1 MRFHNSNSVVM
12 TTGILAAALACGFN
26 TGCSGTSSS
35 TGPSDGGAG
44 AMGGG
49 SATGGAPISSGGA
62 SMMNATGGARTLP
75 TGGAPTMSTGGAQTI
90 ATGGAPTTPSGGA
103 PTSAT
108 GGARTTATG
117 GSVSGG
123 SLSTGGKSAISTGGS
138 PPTFTGGASSV
149 STGGVSPTGGAATSG
164 TGGASQPAT
173 CNSPTTGH
181 YQMEDLDRGVVAVT
195 VTGGVYI
202 GWRMMGY
209 EYDTNAANVAYN
221 LYRDGT
227 KVATV
232 TNSTN
237 YLDPAGKASSSYS
250 VSAVISGTECA
261 QSAGVTPL
269 AQNYITIPLTPP
281 TGTATYN
288 ANDGAT
294 GDLDGD
300 GKLDIVLKW
309 DPSDAQDN
317 ANAGITS
324 DVFIDGYTLAG
335 QRLWRIDL
343 GPNIRAGAHYT
354 QMSVYDFDGD
364 GKAEVVV
371 KTAPGTKDST
381 GNFLSTGPA
390 AGADNSQIY
399 RNTSGYILTGPEW
412 ITVFSGA
419 TGKELAT
426 INYPVPRGTVSAWGD
441 TYGNRVNRFNGG
453 FAFVK
458 DGGVAKGLPSIIQG
472 RGYYTRLTVSAL
484 TYRNGVL
491 AKNWVYDSVTSLQ
504 ATGAGAH
511 SEMAADVN
519 SDGAQEIITGQTTI
533 NSDGTLRCQ
542 SGFGHGDAIDVTELI
557 PGKGITVF
565 SIHEGQG
572 GSDAHNASTCTPY
585 YENTQPGV
593 DSNRGRAEYV
603 GPGNENGASCYCASC
618 AIHEQMCAD
627 GTQTGLSPGSNFV
640 IYWDADEWRELENA
654 NSITKASGGTLLTCA
669 QCSGDNGTKNTP
681 TLTADLLGDW
691 REEIVWRQSD
701 NLALRVYTT
710 TDVTARRIYTLM
722 HDPTYRSQVNFEQSA
737 YNQPPHTGWR
747 ISPNM
752 AAPPKPDIFI
762 VKRK

>member
-1 MRFHNSNSVVM
+1 
-12 TTGILAAALACGFN
+12 
-26 TGCSGTSSS
+26 
-35 TGPSDGGAG
+35 
-44 AMGGG
+44 
-49 SATGGAPISSGGA
+49 
-62 SMMNATGGARTLP
+62 
-75 TGGAPTMSTGGAQTI
+75 
-90 ATGGAPTTPSGGA
+90 
-103 PTSAT
+103 
-108 GGARTTATG
+108 
-117 GSVSGG
+117 
-123 SLSTGGKSAISTGGS
+123 
-138 PPTFTGGASSV
+138 
-149 STGGVSPTGGAATSG
+149 
-164 TGGASQPAT
+164 
-173 CNSPTTGH
+173 
-181 YQMEDLDRGVVAVT
+181 MEDLDRGVVAVT
-195 VTGGVYI
+195 VTGGVYV

-250 VSAVISGTECA
+250 VSAVIGGTECA

-317 ANAGITS
+317 ANAGVTS

-335 QRLWRIDL
+335 TRLWRIDL

-364 GKAEVVV
+364 GKAEVAV

-399 RNTSGYILTGPEW
+399 RNASGYILTGPEW

-441 TYGNRVNRFNGG
+441 AYGNRVDRFNGG

-511 SEMAADVN
+511 SEMAADVDG
-519 SDGAQEIITGQTTI
+519 DGAQEIIPGQTTI

-542 SGFGHGDAIDVTELI
+542 SGFGHGDAIDVTELV

-565 SIHEGQG
+565 SIHESQG
-572 GSDAHNASTCTPY
+572 GSDAHDASTCKPY
-585 YENTQPGV
+585 YETTDPGV
-593 DSNRGRAEYV
+593 DSNRGRADYIGV
-603 GPGNENGASCYCASC
+603 GNESSASCYVSTAT
-618 AIHEQMCAD
+618 INEQLCAD
-627 GTQTGLSPGSNFV
+627 GTQTGLQPGSNFV

-654 NSITKASGGTLLTCA
+654 NSITKAGGGTLLSCA
-669 QCSGDNGTKNTP
+669 VCSGNNGTKNTP

-691 REEIVWRQSD
+691 REEIVWRQTD
-701 NLALRVYTT
+701 NKALRVYTT

-722 HDPTYRSQVNFEQSA
+722 HDPTYRVQVNFEQSA

-752 AAPPKPDIFI
+752 APPPKPDIFI